1 MADLAN
7 TAALPD
13 VDSDTGIWPV
23 LRKVLA
29 KLPARIS
36 LAVLVVAT
44 VCALFPQW
52 IAPHDPFAQD
62 LTQRLLPPAWADRGV
77 ISYWLGTDQLG
88 RDVLSRIIE
97 GARLTLFVSLFAVIV
112 SLIVGVAAGLV
123 AGYNGGMTD
132 AVILRLIDM
141 QLAFPLILLVI
152 AVVAVVGPSL
162 GNLIIIMG
170 LSGWPRFARI
180 VRGSVLAVRGLEF
193 VEAAR
198 SIGASRMRIMLRHI
212 LPNVL
217 SAIIVYASFE
227 LARMILLESTLSFL
241 GLGVQPPAPTWGS
254 MISDGRKYLAQ
265 SWSVSLAPGIA
276 IAAVILAFN
285 ILGDELRDALDPHVR
300 DACPRRP
307 RRRSF
312 RARWRE
318 TPRGASESD

>member
-1 MADLAN
+1 M
-7 TAALPD
+7 
-13 VDSDTGIWPV
+13 S
-23 LRKVLA
+23 
-29 KLPARIS
+29 
-36 LAVLVVAT
+36 
-44 VCALFPQW
+44 C
-52 IAPHDPFAQD
+52 
-62 LTQRLLPPAWADRGV
+62 
-77 ISYWLGTDQLG
+77 
-88 RDVLSRIIE
+88 
-97 GARLTLFVSLFAVIV
+97 
-112 SLIVGVAAGLV
+112 IVGVAAGLV

-132 AVILRLIDM
+132 AIILRLIDM

-254 MISDGRKYLAQ
+254 MISDGRKYIAQ
-265 SWSVSLAPGIA
+265 SWSVSLAPGVA

-285 ILGDELRDALDPHVR
+285 ILGDELRDALDPQLDDR
-300 DACPRRP
+300 L
-307 RRRSF
+307 
-312 RARWRE
+312 
-318 TPRGASESD
+318 

>member
-1 MADLAN
+1 MPRSIRASATGDAMTDIAGTN
-7 TAALPD
+7 QLPD
-13 VDSDTGIWPV
+13 QNLEAGVRPV
-23 LRKVLA
+23 LRKLLA
-29 KLPARIS
+29 KFPARIS
-36 LAVLVVAT
+36 LAILVVAT
-44 VCALFPQW
+44 LCALFPQT

-62 LTQRLLPPAWADRGV
+62 LTRRLLPPVWGERGV
-77 ISYWLGTDQLG
+77 WENLLGTDQLG

-97 GARLTLFVSLFAVIV
+97 GAQLTLFVSLFAVIV
-112 SLIVGVAAGLV
+112 SCIVGVAAGLV
-123 AGYNGGMTD
+123 AGYNGGWTD

-180 VRGSVLAVRGLEF
+180 VRGSVLAVRSLEF

-265 SWSVSLAPGIA
+265 SWIVSLAPGVA
-276 IAAVILAFN
+276 IAAIILAFN
-285 ILGDELRDALDPHVR
+285 ILGDELRDALDPQLDDR
-300 DACPRRP
+300 L
-307 RRRSF
+307 
-312 RARWRE
+312 
-318 TPRGASESD
+318 